1 MKKAFLYVMMT
12 VLFHS
17 CKMDKADCKKYF
29 AGKWKYEQYA
39 PETAYVI
46 RTLDK
51 QIEYVENG
59 KYHYDFDIKWL
70 SDCSYQLIYIG
81 TNSSTPA
88 KAKIGETTVVE
99 IVDIE
104 AAEMKY
110 HTKFRNLE
118 EVGKMTKL

>member
-1 MKKAFLYVMMT
+1 MKKILIYLAITFLI
-12 VLFHS
+12 S
-17 CKMDKADCKKYF
+17 CKMDKANCRKYF

-70 SDCSYQLIYIG
+70 SDCSYQLIYKG

-88 KAKIGETTVVE
+88 KAKIGETTIVE

-104 AAEMKY
+104 ATEMKY